1 MSDEW
6 WCEPGHGD
14 WCTCLE
20 KYTLCRDGIYHKV
33 LLHALIKK
41 NITVFQI
48 SISWRLSIWK
58 FILLIVCKSYSI
70 HNGCVFLWRSG
81 VGNMNVESI
90 QYRNSVCYG
99 FSVSSGRSYVIIGE
113 VSRYTVLSMW
123 NPLKLLSTIA
133 TESFA
138 LVAQVFPLFHKFLK
152 DDEKI
157 FSLEK
162 YVTLTVLTWW
172 GLTYSGGK
180 REWSLKKYYWEEILA
195 PLHSLQSFMFQI
207 SMKVTKYCQ

>member
-20 KYTLCRDGIYHKV
+20 KYTLCRDGIDHKV
-33 LLHALIKK
+33 LLHALVKK

-48 SISWRLSIWK
+48 SISWWLSIWK

-90 QYRNSVCYG
+90 QYRKQCLLWVFCEFWMILCDYWRGLKVYSVI
-99 FSVSSGRSYVIIGE
+99 YVK
-113 VSRYTVLSMW
+113 SLKTVEYNCNRMLCLGS
-123 NPLKLLSTIA
+123 A
-133 TESFA
+133 SF
-138 LVAQVFPLFHKFLK
+138 PPFHKFLK

-180 REWSLKKYYWEEILA
+180 GEWSLKKHCWEEIPA
-195 PLHSLQSFMFQI
+195 PLHSLQSFMLQI
-207 SMKVTKYCQ
+207 SMKVTIYCQ